1 VTGINY
7 GVAILP
13 TKKRKLSAKP
23 KLSLEGDTV
32 AAVSA
37 AVASSDG
44 AVASDDKTVEK

>member
-1 VTGINY
+1 MTGIDY

-23 KLSLEGDTV
+23 KLSVEGD
-32 AAVSA
+32 AAAAAAA

-44 AVASDDKTVEK
+44 VGASDDKTVEK